1 MPLVPTVPRYPAS
14 APSDHVATIPA
25 CGALGIAVVPTANGG
40 VACRLGTHPAT
51 LGAGRVAAGAA
62 LTLADQATA
71 QGVFAMLPVLTPMM
85 TLVLRVDWLGDLPAS
100 GLACA
105 VEDVTREG
113 ALALVRGRL
122 MTDDGDVC
130 GLVTARYLIGAMPGG
145 GSGMAGERPIA
156 PASDAPDFD
165 VYAPLEPSGVGW
177 INHPCPNH
185 VGAPL
190 PAYHG
195 GIIAA
200 LLDGAAARTAPAGMV
215 RADTDVRF
223 LAPGRAERPLVLT
236 AKALRA
242 GRSVA
247 TIDAE
252 TRQDDGATLVAT
264 ARCLFVA
271 PGLRR

>member
-1 MPLVPTVPRYPAS
+1 MPLPVVPRFPAD
-14 APSDHVATIPA
+14 APNEHVATIPA
-25 CGALGIAVVPTANGG
+25 CGALGIRVAPTRDGG
-40 VACRLGTHPAT
+40 IACVLGRHAAT
-51 LGAGRVAAGAA
+51 LDDGRVAAGAA

-71 QGVFAMLPVLTPMM
+71 QGVFGVLPVMTPMM
-85 TLVLRVDWLGDLPAS
+85 TLALRIDWLGDLPGA
-100 GLACA
+100 GLTCTI
-105 VEDVTREG
+105 EDVTREG
-113 ALALVRGRL
+113 ALALVRGRFEA
-122 MTDDGDVC
+122 DDGSVP

-145 GSGMAGERPIA
+145 DTGMARERPVA
-156 PASDAPDFD
+156 PPSDAADFAA
-165 VYAPLEPSGVGW
+165 YAPLEPAGDGW
-177 INHPCPNH
+177 INHPRADH

-223 LAPGRAERPLVLT
+223 LAPGRADRPLVLT
-236 AKALRA
+236 ARAVRA
-242 GRSVA
+242 GRRVA

-252 TRQDDGATLVAT
+252 ARQDDGATLVAT

-271 PGLRR
+271 PALRT